1 MTLRGASDRLPMP
14 VCLQLCASPGVSTK
28 YKILSILLWGSG
40 FEVTQRYLFFPVN
53 FTHNEIFGA
62 DLIPA
67 RGNALSPDLDD
78 DHAAMLDKISEVIV
92 NRQQTLLNP
101 AGKETSHM
109 EQMTAIYAGKM
120 AVVGAALG
128 DVVPEE
134 LWPLVWRYDHTG
146 GDLTA
151 FFTRMAEHSA
161 MDDFT
166 EMHLASAHAI
176 PATS

>member
-1 MTLRGASDRLPMP
+1 M
-14 VCLQLCASPGVSTK
+14 
-28 YKILSILLWGSG
+28 
-40 FEVTQRYLFFPVN
+40 
-53 FTHNEIFGA
+53 
-62 DLIPA
+62 
-67 RGNALSPDLDD
+67 
-78 DHAAMLDKISEVIV
+78 